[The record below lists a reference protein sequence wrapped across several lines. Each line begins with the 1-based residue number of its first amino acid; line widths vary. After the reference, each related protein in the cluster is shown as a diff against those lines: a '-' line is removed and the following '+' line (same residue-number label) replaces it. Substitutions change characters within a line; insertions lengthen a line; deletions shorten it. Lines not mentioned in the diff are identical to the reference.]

1 MLEGVLFGAIA
12 FGLLHGINPSH
23 GWTLAILYSLKS
35 KRPML
40 SGIQSSVIL
49 SGGHL
54 LSAIVL
60 VVGYVVATTF
70 VKIPHFYFQYGAAVA
85 LGILAYI
92 FWKEKEDDF
101 TETQHGHLHNNTE
114 LLDHEHVHWHKGIGY
129 HSHVHTHQTRKVLS
143 LRALAVFAIVLG
155 FAHEEQFVILALA
168 AGGHNPF
175 VLLIAY
181 TAAVSIAL
189 IGLTILGIKIFTQFQ
204 HRILHY
210 TKYLPKISAIIL
222 AAMAIGFAVGIF

>member
-12 FGLLHGINPSH
+12 FGLLHGMNPSH

-40 SGIQSSVIL
+40 SGIQSSAIL

-70 VKIPHFYFQYGAAVA
+70 VKIPHIYFQYGAAVA

-101 TETQHGHLHNNTE
+101 TETQHGHLHDNTE
-114 LLDHEHVHWHKGIGY
+114 FLDHEHVHWHNGIGY
-129 HSHVHTHQTRKVLS
+129 HSHVHTHQTRKVLG

-181 TAAVSIAL
+181 TAAVSVAL
-189 IGLTILGIKIFTQFQ
+189 IGVTILGIKI
-204 HRILHY
+204 
-210 TKYLPKISAIIL
+210 
-222 AAMAIGFAVGIF
+222 

>member
-35 KRPML
+35 RRPML
-40 SGIQSSVIL
+40 SGIQSSSIL
-49 SGGHL
+49 AGGHL

-60 VVGYVVATTF
+60 VVGYVIATTF
-70 VKIPHFYFQYGAAVA
+70 VKIPHIYFQYGAAVA

-101 TETQHGHLHNNTE
+101 TETQHGHLHDNTQ
-114 LLDHEHVHWHKGIGY
+114 LLEHEHTHWHKEGY
-129 HSHVHTHQTRKVLS
+129 HSHAHTHQQRKILG

-175 VLLIAY
+175 VIMIAY
-181 TAAVSIAL
+181 VIAVSVAM
-189 IGLTILGIKIFTQFQ
+189 IGVTILGIKIFTQLQ

-210 TKYLPKISAIIL
+210 VKYLPKISAIIL
-222 AAMAIGFAVGIF
+222 AVMAVGFAVGIF

>member
-35 KRPML
+35 RKPML
-40 SGIQSSVIL
+40 SGIQSSSIL
-49 SGGHL
+49 AGGHF

-60 VVGYVVATTF
+60 VVGYVIATTF
-70 VKIPHFYFQYGAAVA
+70 VNIPHFYFQYGAAVA
-85 LGILAYI
+85 LAILAYI

-101 TETQHGHLHNNTE
+101 TETQHGHLHDSTE
-114 LLDHEHVHWHKGIGY
+114 LLGHEHAHWHRGIGY
-129 HSHVHTHQTRKVLS
+129 HSHVHIHQTRKILG

-168 AGGHNPF
+168 AGGHNP
-175 VLLIAY
+175 LLLMTAY
-181 TAAVSIAL
+181 AIAVSVAM
-189 IGLTILGIKIFTQFQ
+189 IGVTMLGIKIFTHLQ

-222 AAMAIGFAVGIF
+222 AGMAVGFAVGLF